1 MKIPRFSGASEL
13 TRGSLP
19 AITGLLLPLAAV
31 IWLRGAVVVPQFVL
45 VLALTLGWQIA
56 FAKVRNRAL
65 EPSGIATALLITILV
80 PAEAPLWQLALGT
93 TFGIVIGELVFGGRG
108 FSFLHPAVVALAF
121 VMFSFTDVAY
131 RVGPTLPAWSLAPA
145 LVLLLASGQAAWRIL
160 IGFCLAA
167 PTVLLA
173 LGGDPVAPFASG
185 PLLAAIIFLG
195 ADPVA
200 SASTNAG
207 RLVHGVLLGT
217 LCALFSQ
224 AGEFFGAAI
233 FAVLMASIFAPV
245 LDQAVVAVHIRR
257 RSRRHG

>member
-1 MKIPRFSGASEL
+1 MNRLSFLGASL
-13 TRGSLP
+13 TCGSLP
-19 AITGLLLPLAAV
+19 AIAGLLLPLAVV
-31 IWLRGAVVVPQFVL
+31 IWLRGAVVVPQLAL
-45 VLALTLGWQIA
+45 VLALTLGWQA
-56 FAKVRNRAL
+56 VFATARNRRL

-93 TFGIVIGELVFGGRG
+93 TFGIVIGELIFGGRG

-121 VMFSFTDVAY
+121 MMFSFTDVDY
-131 RVGPTLPAWSLAPA
+131 RAGTALPVWTLAPA
-145 LVLLLASGQAAWRIL
+145 LLILLASGQAAWRIL

-167 PTVLLA
+167 PIVLLT
-173 LGGDPVAPFASG
+173 LGGDPIAPFVSG
-185 PLLAAIIFLG
+185 PLLAAILFPG

-207 RLVHGVLLGT
+207 RLVHGLLLGS

-224 AGEFFGAAI
+224 AGELFGAAI

-245 LDQAVVAVHIRR
+245 IDQAVVAVHIRQR
-257 RSRRHG
+257 RRRHG